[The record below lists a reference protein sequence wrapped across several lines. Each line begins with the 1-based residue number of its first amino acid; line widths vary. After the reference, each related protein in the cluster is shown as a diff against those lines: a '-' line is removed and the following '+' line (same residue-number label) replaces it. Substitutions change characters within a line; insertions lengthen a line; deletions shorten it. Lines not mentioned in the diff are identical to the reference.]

1 MEALVAVGF
10 ASNVVQ
16 FVDFTARLLSIL
28 NELRNNAA
36 LSENRDHQVLTTHLE
51 TLAQRVSDSAKA
63 ISQTSATASQ
73 EEQALQ
79 PVADKCCEL
88 ARRLLRKLDA
98 CGIQPSQNN
107 SRTKRIKTAFKAVW
121 NKKEIEDISNRL
133 EHFKNELVLYYAF
146 QTRKTQLDQQA
157 QQPSKDN
164 IQAILDKLDDIGS
177 SINETRLSLD
187 AKLNVQHS
195 KLLSSVD
202 EVRTENFQF
211 HNQAAQQAASNQST
225 LLNKLDNLNMSMTSL
240 NVGLQTVQTQQSST
254 FESLAQVRVENSS
267 FHASITQQVPLASGS
282 SSSLRIALRPLFEE
296 YADKIVEGV
305 KKEFRSAA
313 RSEMDNFLKNAI
325 PMLDE
330 MQYRNAE
337 IERDHGDGVDQI
349 GNETDQHEFESQS
362 SFEQHNPTIPD
373 RQAPCQIDKNSI
385 TMLYRK
391 LWLTETRLGVLSF
404 IIRDRVRFSASE
416 HPTRIYELT
425 AQFNPSPR
433 WFSTGLSITYEKRG
447 DARGS
452 PDFGLRPKVYRVL
465 DNGDEVWDA
474 IRRGDIDGIQCM
486 LSKRLIS
493 TSDRDP
499 DGWTLL
505 HRAVFSGHL
514 EICKA
519 LVHSGANINA
529 RDSRGFSPI
538 EIAILPIVLC
548 LNPQGR
554 DVFHYLFGLSG
565 VEVDGF
571 WQNDSLILMLA
582 CSCQDTYRWTKNRLK
597 TLRMLQDWDSI
608 CRLVDLDFNIP
619 GKDGFLEMLVRTLSL
634 WKADEIAD
642 EFEGSLCEKIASFET
657 VVRLRLGSDGSAD
670 TMDIPVAY
678 AARHLYAVVL
688 NAHGQLLLTNEATP
702 TLSIPYRFFYVHPV
716 VANCLN
722 FLEYVISKGITR
734 RPDCIFDIL
743 CDVQVPNAYWYRFI
757 WDGILRKHGFD
768 VEWVYKEC
776 MRRKRVV
783 TGETSAHEVSVGV
796 DGSSIRDARRRRG
809 YKNPGE

>member
-16 FVDFTARLLSIL
+16 FVDFIARLLSIL

-36 LSENRDHQVLTTHLE
+36 LSEDRDHQVLTTHLE

-98 CGIQPSQNN
+98 CGLQPSQNN

-121 NKKEIEDISNRL
+121 NNKEIEDISNRL

-157 QQPSKDN
+157 QQPSKDD

-225 LLNKLDNLNMSMTSL
+225 LLNKLDDLNMSMTSL

-296 YADKIVEGV
+296 YADKIVEGA

-330 MQYRNAE
+330 MQYLNAE

-349 GNETDQHEFESQS
+349 GNETDQHELESQS
-362 SFEQHNPTIPD
+362 SFEQHNPTFPD

-404 IIRDRVRFSASE
+404 IIRDRVRFSASG

-452 PDFGLRPKVYRVL
+452 PDFGLRPKAYRVL
-465 DNGDEVWDA
+465 DDGHEVWDA
-474 IRRGDIDGIQCM
+474 IKRGDIDGIQCM
-486 LSKRLIS
+486 LSKKLIS
-493 TSDRDP
+493 TSDRNL
-499 DGWTLL
+499 DGRTLL
-505 HRAVFSGHL
+505 HML
-514 EICKA
+514 
-519 LVHSGANINA
+519 
-529 RDSRGFSPI
+529 RDWG
-538 EIAILPIVLC
+538 
-548 LNPQGR
+548 
-554 DVFHYLFGLSG
+554 
-565 VEVDGF
+565 
-571 WQNDSLILMLA
+571 
-582 CSCQDTYRWTKNRLK
+582 
-597 TLRMLQDWDSI
+597 SI

-619 GKDGFLEMLVRTLSL
+619 GKDGFLEMLLLTLSF
-634 WKADEIAD
+634 WKANEIAD
-642 EFEGSLCEKIASFET
+642 ELVGWTLLKKIVSFET
-657 VVRLRLGSDGSAD
+657 AVQLRIGSDGSAD
-670 TMDIPVAY
+670 TTDIPVAY
-678 AARHLYAVVL
+678 AARHLYQVL
-688 NAHGQLLLTNEATP
+688 LDARVQSLLTYEATP

-722 FLEYVISKGITR
+722 FLEYVISKGITQ

-743 CDVQVPNAYWYRFI
+743 CDVQVPNAYRVRFI
-757 WDGILRKHGFD
+757 WDDILRKHGFD